1 MWETLKKINRI
12 LNEAESLLGEK
23 FISRYVSKI
32 GQIDGNFVT
41 VIIADRG
48 NWFDVATVTF
58 NLNTEPSQVA
68 EELRRVIKL

>member
-32 GQIDGNFVT
+32 GQIDENSVT

-68 EELRRVIKL
+68 EELRRVLKL

>member
-32 GQIDGNFVT
+32 GQIDGNSVT

-58 NLNTEPSQVA
+58 DLNTEPSQVA
-68 EELRRVIKL
+68 EELRRVLKL